1 MEDTPNIPAVIGASP
16 EDTVT
21 RESLYEQAWST
32 PMTKIAERYGVSSSY
47 LARVFTHLNIPR
59 PAVGYWAKVAAG
71 KRKATPPLPEVQP
84 GALLA
89 WSRNGAPE
97 QISRT
102 PPKSPAKIRTRS
114 PDRMAVL
121 PRRHPLLVDV
131 EEYFKKAQE
140 TDEGYLRPSKRS
152 MADLIVSRSGV
163 NQAVDFAN
171 QLFLA
176 LMKKGLAVALSDPT
190 THMGRESVDHRE
202 VASNRYVHPA
212 VWRPQR
218 PTVVYVGTV
227 VFGLSIYEISE
238 YVHVKRPE
246 KKYVR
251 LTALPVSKRRS
262 DYPDRWMMSADMPSS
277 RLCLQVYS
285 PYHSVEWIQRWT
297 ENKPGDLAS
306 KIPGIVTSLLAEAPI
321 LAGKVEIE
329 RIRSEQERQRH
340 QLQMEEWRRKEDE
353 KRRLKVIQDSRDR
366 LETVIQTW
374 AKVNSIQ
381 AFFEDIVQNAQRLE
395 TQERQAVLDRLAKAM
410 ELIGDLDAPPGV
422 RIVVASPVFPK
433 KA

>member
-1 MEDTPNIPAVIGASP
+1 
-16 EDTVT
+16 
-21 RESLYEQAWST
+21 
-32 PMTKIAERYGVSSSY
+32 
-47 LARVFTHLNIPR
+47 
-59 PAVGYWAKVAAG
+59 
-71 KRKATPPLPEVQP
+71 
-84 GALLA
+84 
-89 WSRNGAPE
+89 
-97 QISRT
+97 
-102 PPKSPAKIRTRS
+102 
-114 PDRMAVL
+114 
-121 PRRHPLLVDV
+121 VDI
-131 EEYFKKAQE
+131 EEHFKKAQE

-163 NQAVDFAN
+163 NHAVDFAN

-190 THMGRESVDHRE
+190 THMGRETVDHRE

-212 VWRPQR
+212 LWRPQR

-251 LTALPVSKRRS
+251 LTALPVNKRRS
-262 DYPDRWMMSADMPSS
+262 DYPDGWMMSADMPSS

-285 PYHSVEWIQRWT
+285 PYYGVEWIQRWT
-297 ENKPGDLAS
+297 ENKPGDLVS
-306 KIPGIVTSLLAEAPI
+306 KIPGIVKTLLAEAPI

-329 RIRSEQERQRH
+329 RVRSEQERHRH
-340 QLQMEEWRRKEDE
+340 ELQMEEWRRKEDE
-353 KRRLKVIQDSRDR
+353 KRRLKAIQDSRDR

-381 AFFEDIVQNAQRLE
+381 AFFEDIAQSAQRLE
-395 TQERQAVLDRLAKAM
+395 SEERQAVLDRLAKAM
-410 ELIGDLDAPPGV
+410 ELIGDLDALKHFKAWNPPE
-422 RIVVASPVFPK
+422 I
-433 KA
+433 

>member
-1 MEDTPNIPAVIGASP
+1 MEDTPNNPAASDELS
-16 EDTVT
+16 EDTVS
-21 RESLYEQAWST
+21 RESLYEQVWST

-59 PAVGYWAKVAAG
+59 PAVGYWAKIAAG
-71 KRKATPPLPEVQP
+71 KRKAIPPLPEVQP
-84 GALLA
+84 GAPIA

-102 PPKSPAKIRTRS
+102 LPKSPAKIRARS
-114 PDRMAVL
+114 SDRMAVL
-121 PRRHPLLVDV
+121 PRRHPLLVDI
-131 EEYFKKAQE
+131 EEHFKKAQE

-163 NQAVDFAN
+163 NHSINFAN
-171 QLFLA
+171 QLYLA
-176 LMKKGLAVALSDPT
+176 LMGKGFAVALSDPT
-190 THMGRESVDHRE
+190 THMGRETVDHRE
-202 VASNRYVHPA
+202 VASNRYIHPA
-212 VWRPQR
+212 LWRPQR

-238 YVHVKRPE
+238 YVHVKRLE

-251 LTALPVSKRRS
+251 LTALPVTKRRS
-262 DYPDRWMMSADMPSS
+262 DYPGGWMMSADMPSS

-285 PYHSVEWIQRWT
+285 PYYGVEWIQRWT
-297 ENKPGDLAS
+297 ENKPGDLVS
-306 KIPGIVTSLLAEAPI
+306 KIPSIVKSLKAEAPV

-329 RIRSEQERQRH
+329 RVRSEQERH
-340 QLQMEEWRRKEDE
+340 QHELQMEEWRRKDVE
-353 KRRLKVIQDSRDR
+353 KRRLKAIQDSRDQ

-381 AFFEDIVQNAQRLE
+381 AFFEDIAQNAQRLE
-395 TQERQAVLDRLAKAM
+395 SEERQAVLDRLAEAM
-410 ELIGDLDAPPGV
+410 ELIGDLDALKHFEAWNPPET
-422 RIVVASPVFPK
+422 
-433 KA
+433 